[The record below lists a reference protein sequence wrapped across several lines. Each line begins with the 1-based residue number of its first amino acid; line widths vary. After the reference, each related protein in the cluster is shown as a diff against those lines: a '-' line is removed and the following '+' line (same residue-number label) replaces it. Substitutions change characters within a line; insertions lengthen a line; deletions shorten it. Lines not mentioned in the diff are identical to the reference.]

1 MNQAQRLD
9 LQPLLKIKN
18 LLEKSL
24 AKLAAEE
31 LDELGQMGAVQAFE
45 VGYEL
50 SWKLLKKVLNHQ
62 GAEASFPRDVFRLA
76 AQGELIKDP
85 KIWFKF
91 LEKRNIT
98 VHTYDSDVLED
109 IFYILPR
116 FLKEIE
122 ALIKT
127 LQEIE

>member
-31 LDELGQMGAVQAFE
+31 LDELGQMGAIQAFE

-50 SWKLLKKVLNHQ
+50 
-62 GAEASFPRDVFRLA
+62 A
-76 AQGELIKDP
+76 
-85 KIWFKF
+85 
-91 LEKRNIT
+91 
-98 VHTYDSDVLED
+98 
-109 IFYILPR
+109 
-116 FLKEIE
+116 
-122 ALIKT
+122 
-127 LQEIE
+127 